1 MWLIF
6 LGACIVVALAALL
19 VIWIGSKIF
28 RSIEKQDR
36 KSELEEEV
44 NRQIKEKLRKRMED
58 KTV

>member
-36 KSELEEEV
+36 QSELEEEV
-44 NRQIKEKLRKRMED
+44 NRQNKEKLRKRMED